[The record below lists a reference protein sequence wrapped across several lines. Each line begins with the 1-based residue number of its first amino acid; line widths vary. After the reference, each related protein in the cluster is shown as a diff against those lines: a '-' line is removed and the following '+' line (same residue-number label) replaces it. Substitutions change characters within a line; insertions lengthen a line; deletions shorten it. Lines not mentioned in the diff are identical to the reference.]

1 MSSPPLIAHVIH
13 HLVMGGME
21 NGLVNLLNRIPSSRY
36 RQCVICVQDFSDF
49 RDRITAN
56 NVEVFALH
64 KSELTRIGLYR
75 AMLKLFRQLRPTI
88 VHSRN
93 LSGLD
98 ALPAA
103 WTAGVPI
110 RIHGEHGWDVT
121 DLEGTRLRPR
131 LLRRVHSPMVHR
143 YIAVS
148 KDLQRYLVENVGIS
162 PARIT
167 QIYNGV
173 DTARFAPAGAQ
184 SDDRLPPHFRG
195 PGKVVIGAVGRLQ
208 PVKDPLTLV
217 RGVAELLRR
226 EPGLRDIVR
235 LAIIGDGPLRE
246 ALHKCVADEGIAD
259 MTWLPGARN
268 DVAEIYRCLDIFV
281 LPSLRE
287 GVSNTLLEAMAS
299 GLPVI
304 ATAVGGNPELV
315 VDDVSGFLI
324 EPSSPQGLAAKLQ
337 KYVADA
343 GLRSRHGNASRERAV
358 ALFGLET
365 MVDSHVA
372 LYDSLCSQRLHGRGA

>member
-1 MSSPPLIAHVIH
+1 MSGPPLIAHVIH

-21 NGLVNLLNRIPSSRY
+21 NGLVNLLNRIPPSRY
-36 RQCVICVQDFSDF
+36 RQCVICVEDFSNF
-49 RDRITAN
+49 RNRITAQ

-64 KSELTRIGLYR
+64 RSELSRIGVYR

-103 WTAGVPI
+103 WVAGVPI
-110 RIHGEHGWDVT
+110 RIHGEHGWDVA
-121 DLEGTRLRPR
+121 DLEGKQLRPR
-131 LLRRVHSPMVHR
+131 LLRRVHSPLVHR
-143 YIAVS
+143 YITVS
-148 KDLQRYLVENVGIS
+148 KDLQRYLVHKVGIS

-173 DTARFAPAGAQ
+173 DIVRFIPSGTRSDELLPA
-184 SDDRLPPHFRG
+184 HFRG
-195 PGKVVIGAVGRLQ
+195 RDKIVIGAVGRLQ
-208 PVKDPLTLV
+208 PVKDFLTLV

-226 EPGLRDIVR
+226 EPGLRDVVR
-235 LAIIGDGPLRE
+235 LAMIGDGPLRD
-246 ALHKCVADEGIAD
+246 ALRKGVSDEGIAD
-259 MTWLPGARN
+259 LTWLPGARN

-315 VDDVSGFLI
+315 VDDVNGFLI
-324 EPSSPQGLAAKLQ
+324 EPSSPRSVAAKLQ
-337 KYVADA
+337 LYVTDA
-343 GLRSRHGNASRERAV
+343 GLRLRHGHASRECTV
-358 ALFGLET
+358 ARFGLET
-365 MVDSHVA
+365 MVDSHVR
-372 LYDSLCSQRLHGRGA
+372 LYDSLCSERLDARGA